1 MGAASFEQIRLIAA
15 DVLGVSPKSLS
26 PESGPETI
34 EAWDSVQ
41 HLNMVLAIE
50 QQFNLEF
57 DPDEIDA
64 IKTLADMAA
73 AVDSKQARSS
83 A

>member
-26 PESGPETI
+26 PDSGPETI
-34 EAWDSVQ
+34 ESWDSVQ

-50 QQFNLEF
+50 QQFDLQF
-57 DPDEIDA
+57 DPEEIDA
-64 IKTLADMAA
+64 MKTLADIAA

>member
-26 PESGPETI
+26 PDSGPATI

-50 QQFNLEF
+50 QQFDLEF
-57 DPDEIDA
+57 DPEEIDA
-64 IKTLADMAA
+64 MHTLGAMAA
-73 AVDSKQARSS
+73 AVDAKQARLS

>member
-1 MGAASFEQIRLIAA
+1 MGAASFDQIRVIAA

-26 PESGPETI
+26 LESGPETI
-34 EAWDSVQ
+34 ESWDSVQ

-50 QQFNLEF
+50 QQFHLEF
-57 DPDEIDA
+57 DPEEIDA
-64 IKTLADMAA
+64 MKTLREMAA